1 MVLPSHR
8 ALGLTNNLLIYLL
21 RSVGP
26 AVGGGGG
33 GGGEEFWGESVTNH
47 VHMQRASL
55 AMEGVFETGI

>member
-26 AVGGGGG
+26 AV
-33 GGGEEFWGESVTNH
+33 GGEEFWGESVTNH